1 MSDTVNEALLS
12 RLILAE
18 KVARAG
24 GEKALEYF
32 HHRDTLVVET

>member
-1 MSDTVNEALLS
+1 MSELENDPLLS

-24 GEKALEYF
+24 GEKALE
-32 HHRDTLVVET
+32 